1 MSTKPKTILDAK
13 TIPQVAL
20 DFMNQTHS
28 EEVELVN
35 NLGKS
40 LDSYTHQT
48 TLSQQKTDAITQQ
61 LMNWLAHTEAHFA
74 RENQLMQDTG
84 FPAYNIHAS
93 EHSRVLNEMKDIIQR
108 WQEQQDIN
116 ALEDFLFCSWPNWF
130 DAHVNSMDMVTA
142 QFATMNGYDATNQE
156 QTL

>member
-20 DFMNQTHS
+20 DFMNKTHS
-28 EEVELVN
+28 EEVELVQ
-35 NLGKS
+35 NLGEALTS
-40 LDSYTHQT
+40 FSHHT
-48 TLSQQKTDAITQQ
+48 TPSQQETDAITRQ
-61 LMNWLAHTEAHFA
+61 LTDWLAHTEAHFA

-84 FPAYNIHAS
+84 FPAYEIHAS
-93 EHSRVLNEMKDIIQR
+93 EHNMALNKMKTVIQR
-108 WQEQQDIN
+108 WQEEQDIN
-116 ALEDFLFCSWPNWF
+116 ALEDYIFSSWPNWF

-142 QFATMNGYDATNQE
+142 QFATMTGYDETNQE